1 MSTSVNLRSAVN
13 VGEPAPA
20 ETDGQTTQRLQLCT
34 EGKSSSSRSSTAA
47 KIDIPNGLE
56 AAGAGGAA
64 AGARVPQI
72 ELYSVDAPV
81 QRPLFSEAPCSEGF
95 EAEDDRLKR

>member
-1 MSTSVNLRSAVN
+1 VLN

-34 EGKSSSSRSSTAA
+34 EGKSSSSRSSEAA
-47 KIDIPNGLE
+47 KIDASNGLE
-56 AAGAGGAA
+56 AAGAGGAKTTKTT
-64 AGARVPQI
+64 AGAREPPI

-81 QRPLFSEAPCSEGF
+81 QRPLLSGAPCSEGF

>member
-1 MSTSVNLRSAVN
+1 M
-13 VGEPAPA
+13 
-20 ETDGQTTQRLQLCT
+20 
-34 EGKSSSSRSSTAA
+34 
-47 KIDIPNGLE
+47 PNGLE
-56 AAGAGGAA
+56 AADAGGAA